1 VLTRDGRSAGDV
13 DVLDGREERAVS
25 RRPGPADA
33 VAGHIEGLDG
43 VRAFAVI
50 AVIVFHLWPNR
61 VPGGFLGVDVFFV
74 ISGFLITTLLL
85 REGDRTGRV
94 DMLGFWR
101 RRARRLL
108 PALVIV
114 VLVSVVAAWLV
125 SRDLLVGID
134 RQTIGAL
141 TFSSNWLEISAG
153 ADYFDDTAPALFV
166 TFWSLAVEEQ
176 FYLFWP
182 VALIGILALARTAV
196 SRVRVVLGLGV
207 LSAVLMAV
215 WFVPG
220 SNPTRV
226 YYGTDTHLFGLMLG
240 AAVALAFAGGVGV
253 LAQRRWLRLRRW
265 IGFVALS
272 GLVVMV
278 LTVDSASAFTY
289 RGGIVL
295 AALLTAVVVASLPG
309 PPSALTRLTC
319 SRPLAWVGERSYG
332 IYLWHWPVIL
342 IVTALLPAVAPGSDP
357 TMATVLLSLGVTF
370 TLAAASYHWIEMPIR
385 RDGFGAAWA
394 AIRGQRVAWASV
406 GALVVLAGLAITSAP
421 EKSEAQL
428 AVERG
433 ERAIAAQSQAGATD
447 EPSDAQAPAGA
458 EADAAPETTSA
469 PSAPAWPSEY
479 SVPPGNLIIGFGDSV
494 LSGAAPA
501 VYERFPGVLL
511 DAEPIRQWRDAP
523 AVVRQALDAGTM
535 RPAVVLAF
543 GTNAGLESDES
554 QQGLHAVLDAL
565 GPSRR
570 VVLVNTVGVSDW
582 VPSSNAT
589 LAAISA
595 EHPNT
600 IVADWHSVVAA
611 DPGLLHSDRTHPDMD
626 GIKVYADLIAQSL
639 QELGPGGT

>member
-1 VLTRDGRSAGDV
+1 VLTRDRGSAGGF
-13 DVLDGREERAVS
+13 DVLDESGFGEEPMRQA
-25 RRPGPADA
+25 RPGPADA

-43 VRAFAVI
+43 LRAFAVL
-50 AVIVFHLWPNR
+50 AVIAFHLWPNR

-94 DMLGFWR
+94 DMIGFWR
-101 RRARRLL
+101 RRARRLV
-108 PALVIV
+108 PALVV
-114 VLVSVVAAWLV
+114 VVVASVVAAWMV
-125 SRDLLVGID
+125 SRDLLVDID

-141 TFSSNWLEISAG
+141 TFSSNWLEIGAG
-153 ADYFDDTAPALFV
+153 SDYFDDTAPTLFV

-265 IGFVALS
+265 VGFAALG
-272 GLVVMV
+272 GLIVMV
-278 LTVDSASAFTY
+278 LMVDSASAFTY

-309 PPSALTRLTC
+309 PPSALTTLTC

-342 IVTALLPAVAPGSDP
+342 IVTALLPPVAPGSDP
-357 TMATVLLSLGVTF
+357 TLATVLLSLGVTF
-370 TLAAASYHWIEMPIR
+370 TLAAASYQWIEMPIR

-394 AIRGQRVAWASV
+394 VIRGQRIAWASLGGIV
-406 GALVVLAGLAITSAP
+406 LLAGLAITTAP
-421 EKSEAQL
+421 DKSQAQL

-433 ERAIAAQSQAGATD
+433 ERAMAAQSPAGAAD
-447 EPSDAQAPAGA
+447 APSDAPTPEGA
-458 EADAAPETTSA
+458 EADAAP
-469 PSAPAWPSEY
+469 APAWPAEY
-479 SVPPGNLIIGFGDSV
+479 SVPPGDLIVGFGDSV

-501 VYERFPGVLL
+501 VYERFPGVFL

-523 AVVRQALDAGTM
+523 AVVRQALDAGAV

-543 GTNAGLESDES
+543 GTNAGLESEES
-554 QQGLHAVLDAL
+554 QQALRAVLDAL

-639 QELGPGGT
+639 QQLGPG